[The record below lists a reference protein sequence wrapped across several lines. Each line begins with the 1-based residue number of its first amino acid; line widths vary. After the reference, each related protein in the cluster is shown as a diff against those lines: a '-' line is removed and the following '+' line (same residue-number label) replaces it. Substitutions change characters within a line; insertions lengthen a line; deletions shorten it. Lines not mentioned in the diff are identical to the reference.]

1 MESTANRVRREF
13 ATHFGIELC
22 EVTLQ
27 KAFVGDLDGDSLD
40 RVEVVMRLEDEFGIV
55 IDDDA
60 AVKCHTVGAFG
71 ALVEQQVIR

>member
-13 ATHFGIELC
+13 ATHFGIELG

-60 AVKCHTVGAFG
+60 AVKCHTVGDFV